1 MTTTTRRPI
10 PVERP
15 ARGRRKWPWITLAA
29 IAVIAGVLLHSPWLS
44 VGDIE
49 IRGADQADVAGR
61 VAATGVGEGAILV
74 WVDTGAVADAV
85 LADPWVRDVLVD
97 RVWPDRLLVEV
108 LEHRPALWVEGV
120 RGWML
125 VSRDGTVLERT
136 AVPGTGLPVA
146 SMALPDLAPGD
157 RPSDPAWHELVELV
171 AVLPEDI
178 AAGIVL
184 EMRGPEMWTEIHGHP
199 VRFGHPID
207 LAAKGLTLAALIE
220 TDLPP
225 QATLDLVAP
234 RRPAVVPVDAGGE
247 VEAEG

>member
-125 VSRDGTVLERT
+125 VSRDGTVLE
-136 AVPGTGLPVA
+136 PTGKKVRLK
-146 SMALPDLAPGD
+146 
-157 RPSDPAWHELVELV
+157 
-171 AVLPEDI
+171 I
-178 AAGIVL
+178 ATIARWENGRIAEEYL
-184 EMRGPEMWTEIHGHP
+184 FWDNADWNRQI
-199 VRFGHPID
+199 
-207 LAAKGLTLAALIE
+207 GLT
-220 TDLPP
+220 P
-225 QATLDLVAP
+225 
-234 RRPAVVPVDAGGE
+234 
-247 VEAEG
+247 